1 MPTLNHVTAL
11 GKRLGVCLVAS
22 ALVLGLAACAA
33 EFDDGEDDD
42 PYQTTSTTPATTT
55 NTSTSQAAT
64 TAASSNLPSTW
75 SSAEDEDD
83 AAATT
88 GSVVQASEGD
98 EAPAKDGIA
107 YFGPESGG
115 TANPNDR
122 PLPLMYFESHGV
134 NPFVD
139 ADEDPLS
146 TFALDGDTASYE
158 ILGLYLGQYQ
168 LPPPESVRI
177 EEYVNSLPQD
187 YPAAETALGLHLD
200 AGPSPF
206 GPEGYVL
213 LRVGVS
219 NPRPTSDRDP
229 VSLIFVID
237 TSGSMAADHRLGL
250 AKTVAEGIADRMI
263 DGDRAALVTYG
274 NIAVKNSDF
283 VDASERASLVS
294 ALRGLYANGSTY
306 AEAGLRMAYGLAED
320 ELDEGR
326 TVRIVLFSDGVANV
340 GATGP
345 ESILEFVDEQAHRKA
360 TLTAI
365 GVGISGN
372 YNDVLMEALANR
384 GNGTYHYL
392 VDRAAG
398 EEYLSEAVNGVFTEA
413 ARDARIQV
421 AFDAGAVRKYRLIG
435 YENRAVADED
445 FEDDTLDFGEP
456 GFARDVTALYELR
469 LEEGASAGDTLAS
482 VRLRWLSPGSG
493 GAVETSASITVGDV
507 AGSIGNTSAHF
518 RQAAAVAEFAE
529 LMRKSFWAQ
538 CGDLPAVRNLLDG
551 VGGELGENSDYTR
564 LVSRVARA
572 SEYFEPYCNT

>member
-1 MPTLNHVTAL
+1 MTHLNDVTRL
-11 GKRLGVCLVAS
+11 GRRLGVCLVGLM
-22 ALVLGLAACAA
+22 LVLGLAACAA
-33 EFDDGEDDD
+33 EFDDSEDDE
-42 PYQTTSTTPATTT
+42 PYQTTSTTTATTT
-55 NTSTSQAAT
+55 NASTSQAAT
-64 TAASSNLPSTW
+64 TAASSNLAATW
-75 SSAEDEDD
+75 DSADDEDD

-88 GSVVQASEGD
+88 RIVARASDG
-98 EAPAKDGIA
+98 EAPAKDGVA

-158 ILGLYLGQYQ
+158 ILGLYLSEAR

-237 TSGSMAADHRLGL
+237 TSGSMAADNRLGL
-250 AKTVAEGIADRMI
+250 AKTIAEGIADRMI

-274 NIAVKNSDF
+274 SIAVKNSEF
-283 VDASERASLVS
+283 VDADERASVVT
-294 ALRGLYANGSTY
+294 ALRGLYADGSTY
-306 AEAGLRMAYGLAED
+306 AEAGLRMAYGLAEG

-345 ESILEFVDEQAHRKA
+345 ESILEFVDEQAHRQA

-392 VDRAAG
+392 FDHAAG
-398 EEYLSEAVNGVFTEA
+398 EEYLSEAVNGVFTET

-421 AFDAGAVRKYRLIG
+421 EFDAGAVRKYRLIG

-469 LEEGASAGDTLAS
+469 LEEGVSASDTLAS
-482 VRLRWLSPGSG
+482 VRLRWLSPGSR
-493 GAVETSASITVGDV
+493 GAIETSASITVGDV
-507 AGSIGNTSAHF
+507 AGSIGDTSAHF
-518 RQAAAVAEFAE
+518 RQAAAMAEFAE
-529 LMRKSFWAQ
+529 LLRKSFWAQ
-538 CGDLPAVRNLLDG
+538 CGDLAAVRDLLGGID
-551 VGGELGENSDYTR
+551 GELGENSDYTR

-572 SEYFEPYCNT
+572 SEYFEPYCEP

>member
-1 MPTLNHVTAL
+1 MTHLNDVTRL
-11 GKRLGVCLVAS
+11 GRRLGVCLIAV

-33 EFDDGEDDD
+33 EFDDSEDDE
-42 PYQTTSTTPATTT
+42 PYQTTSTTTATTT
-55 NTSTSQAAT
+55 STSTSHAAT
-64 TAASSNLPSTW
+64 TAASSNLAATW
-75 SSAEDEDD
+75 DSADDEDD

-88 GSVVQASEGD
+88 RIVARASDG
-98 EAPAKDGIA
+98 EAPAKDGVA

-158 ILGLYLGQYQ
+158 ILGLYLSEAR

-237 TSGSMAADHRLGL
+237 TSGSMAADNRLGL
-250 AKTVAEGIADRMI
+250 AKTIAEGIAGRMI

-274 NIAVKNSDF
+274 SIAVKNSDF
-283 VDASERASLVS
+283 VDADERASVVT
-294 ALRGLYANGSTY
+294 ALRGLYADGSTY
-306 AEAGLRMAYGLAED
+306 AEAGLRMAYGLAEG

-345 ESILEFVDEQAHRKA
+345 ESILEFVDEQAHRQA

-392 VDRAAG
+392 FDHAAG
-398 EEYLSEAVNGVFTEA
+398 EEYLSEAVNGVFTET

-421 AFDAGAVRKYRLIG
+421 EFDAGAVRKYRLIG

-469 LEEGASAGDTLAS
+469 LEEGASASDTLAS

-493 GAVETSASITVGDV
+493 GATETSASITVGDV
-507 AGSIGNTSAHF
+507 AGSIGGTSARF
-518 RQAAAVAEFAE
+518 RQAAAMAEFAE
-529 LMRKSFWAQ
+529 LLRKSFWAQ
-538 CGDLPAVRNLLDG
+538 CGDLVAVRDLLGGID
-551 VGGELGENSDYTR
+551 GELGENSDYTR

-572 SEYFEPYCNT
+572 SEYFEPYCEP